1 MNPAARDEYLT
12 TEVLTAA
19 PQKLQLL
26 LIDGAI
32 RFGRQAELHW
42 RSRHNEAAFNAL
54 VRCQE
59 IVTQLISGLAENLE
73 SPLVRQISS
82 VYAFVYRTLVSAAFH
97 HDANKL
103 ADALRVLEIE
113 RDTWRQVCDRLGT
126 RREEASAGETPRSP
140 ASTPLVVNLPATS
153 NAAYH
158 SFSFEA

>member
-42 RSRHNEAAFNAL
+42 RRRENEAAFQTL

-59 IVTQLISGLAENLE
+59 IVTQMISGLAENLE
-73 SPLVRQISS
+73 SPLVRQVSS
-82 VYAFVYRTLVSAAFH
+82 VYAFIYRVLVSAAFH

-103 ADALRVLEIE
+103 AEALRVLEIE
-113 RDTWRQVCDRLGT
+113 RETWRQVCDRLGT
-126 RREEASAGETPRSP
+126 KRGDASAEPGRRIDTDS
-140 ASTPLVVNLPATS
+140 PLVLNLPVGNGS
-153 NAAYH
+153 H
-158 SFSFEA
+158 SSLSFEA

>member
-26 LIDGAI
+26 LIEGAI

-42 RSRHNEAAFNAL
+42 KSRENEAAFKAL
-54 VRCQE
+54 IRCQE
-59 IVTQLISGLAENLE
+59 IVTQLIAGLAENLD

-82 VYAFVYRTLVSAAFH
+82 VYAFIYRTVVSAAFH

-103 ADALRVLEIE
+103 AEALRVLEIE
-113 RDTWRQVCDRLGT
+113 RDTWQQACERLGT
-126 RREEASAGETPRSP
+126 KRAETSATSNRRIDADS
-140 ASTPLVVNLPATS
+140 PLVINLPAGNES
-153 NAAYH
+153 Y
-158 SFSFEA
+158 SSLSFEA